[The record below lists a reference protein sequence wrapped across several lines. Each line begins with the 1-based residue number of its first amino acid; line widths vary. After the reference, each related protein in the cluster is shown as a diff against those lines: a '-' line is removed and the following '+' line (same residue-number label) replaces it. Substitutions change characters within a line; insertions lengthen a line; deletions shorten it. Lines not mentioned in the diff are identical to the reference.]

1 MIFKIVGAVIVIIT
15 TITLGISKSREFENR
30 VRYLENMQLCIL
42 QLENEIRY
50 TQTPIFEALKRI
62 SETTQSIICKLFDNA
77 SKQGT
82 TGETVSTIWTKAVED
97 ISPELFNEDLELFLS
112 LGECLGTTDLEGQIK
127 GIELFKSKLNQQL
140 QTAKDICNKNQKLY
154 KNLGLYSG
162 LLITVLLL

>member
-1 MIFKIVGAVIVIIT
+1 MIFKFIGAVIVIIT

-30 VRYLENMQLCIL
+30 VHYLENMQLCIL

-50 TQTPIFEALKRI
+50 TQTPIFDALKRV
-62 SETTQSIICKLFDNA
+62 SETTLPVISKLFNNA

-82 TGETVSTIWTKAVED
+82 KGETVCAIWTKAVND
-97 ISPELFNEDLELFLS
+97 ISAELFCEDSELFVS
-112 LGECLGTTDLEGQIK
+112 LGDCLGTTDLEGQIK
-127 GIELFKSKLNQQL
+127 SIELFKNKLNQHL
-140 QTAKDICNKNQKLY
+140 QTAKEVCDKNKKLY